1 MERSSA
7 PGNGRTLPEGVN
19 ESDLVEGPAVAHLPS
34 GKGTFLAPEAL
45 VKPIPIGGR
54 DSAAAIHTEL
64 TEVTKA
70 AYPHIPPATT
80 ADIKKEYP
88 AVLELALDVLSARLL
103 GLIALVTACAIWA
116 FVVYDPIPWRILGA
130 GVFSVLVFGPIM
142 VIYWRRMSGGEA

>member
-1 MERSSA
+1 M
-7 PGNGRTLPEGVN
+7 
-19 ESDLVEGPAVAHLPS
+19 
-34 GKGTFLAPEAL
+34 
-45 VKPIPIGGR
+45 VKPIPI
-54 DSAAAIHTEL
+54 TV
-64 TEVTKA
+64 TEVK
-70 AYPHIPPATT
+70 PLPPPPVTT

-116 FVVYDPIPWRILGA
+116 FVVFDPIPWRILGA